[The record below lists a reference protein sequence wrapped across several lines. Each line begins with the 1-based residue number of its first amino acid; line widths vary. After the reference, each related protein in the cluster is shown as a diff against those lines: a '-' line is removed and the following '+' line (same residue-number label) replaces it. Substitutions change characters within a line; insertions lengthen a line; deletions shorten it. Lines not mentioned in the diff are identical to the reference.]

1 MALDIRQS
9 ETRVLQDQLNSSA
22 KVGMDST
29 LASINSELTAPG
41 RLIAQST
48 PSLVVTVGSGSVSNS
63 NTSKKRVLSP
73 VNNTFVSFAGGTL
86 TFPSGIG
93 GGTIT
98 NSNGSNATITI
109 GANQFCA
116 VLVSVNSSGQIA
128 LTVGSAAASLGSVI
142 IPAPSSSA
150 LSLGYIVAQSNASSI
165 IQNITNAMLYQIH
178 GGGGAS
184 SGSGS
189 GIGDDL
195 DALQFQA
202 SFREVF
208 PESPSTSTSSI
219 NSSAGYTNA
228 IYSGSLSML
237 SMSYDASKTIAA
249 GTNSTTVIISSAPS
263 FTVAVGD
270 VCVLSTGQIVKI
282 TTVNSQTNFT
292 VETISS
298 VPSIGAQVTVSQC
311 VHTKDIYNLSVGSN
325 AISSAFSSSFSEILV
340 TYQDNNSISNNLYA
354 VNVAPYVGYAAST
367 DNSSWTSANN
377 RPSSEQGQVSSVVCP
392 TSGTSL
398 YLRFFASKTSG
409 SGTASLIAYRAFMQ
423 KATQTGTATN
433 VANYAYAFT
442 NGVGSPV
449 NCSLSVVGG
458 KTQITLSWQYALG
471 LNSGGP
477 YGSIDVYLNGQ
488 LIPRYIDATLTPDG
502 CYTEITSN
510 VIRLDKDYSSS
521 SVNVEVLQRQQTI
534 DSSTTNTTAIFAQQE
549 IMSQGFQSFVNTTS
563 YLISATTTAGSP
575 AAGTFYSSI
584 INRAAIPDLSQDL
597 KARMGIERISVQQIY
612 QLQNEFGSSGEP
624 VFAALN
630 DTFGQIRFVGNWTNL
645 VDNNGAYADTVI
657 NNNYVEITFYG
668 TGLNLLFVHSSATRT
683 LTYSVDGGADSA
695 NILSTGYSSVLTGR
709 NYAPNNI
716 VPIVSGLSLGVH
728 TIKITAT
735 TAATQD
741 IHVYGF
747 EILNE
752 SSSVKIQPGIAYVG
766 GQKLALSAQSSIA
779 YNAAVTGTKGGR
791 VLEYLSSSGARAQA
805 FQAVNAS
812 AAYLTSADHTNEEIA
827 RIYRWREFGAGRTDD
842 FSKSANGVVTNLV
855 FTLDDGTTTL
865 VTDSSFIFTTN
876 SIENI
881 TPNAAGNFLTIT
893 FVGTGLDILTNVG
906 SGASTDTFTAT
917 VDGTSVGSLG
927 AFTSLKTIKVAS
939 GLPYGTHTVKFTR
952 VNVSGNAGA
961 FVSFIVYQ
969 PKKPSL
975 PLGAIEL
982 ADYNV
987 MADFVANSTAG
998 LERISTGTLRK
1009 SGLREMIY
1017 SGTWI
1022 LSALD
1027 PTLFI
1032 FGYAATSSA
1041 AINNYFEYT
1050 FFGTGFDCRLEAASV
1065 VSSTLNVTI
1074 NGTSLTSANFPTA
1087 VFSTYGTGTGYNSG
1101 TGVLDMN
1108 DASTT
1113 RATGF
1118 VCSGLS
1124 LGRYTL
1130 RITTG
1135 NAAQLNVNG
1144 IDIITPIHS
1153 HKSNLYGDLQ
1163 NTLSVG
1169 SNAISDNRK
1178 LTPVKEIQ
1186 SSQKFRGVAL
1196 GISSSPTASS
1206 STPVPIPDM
1215 SLTVRALSANW
1226 FDLSF
1231 YCSMAISVNTMNV
1244 AIRFYVNGVYVGA
1257 EQLIGATNAPNYPV
1271 SMNLPVYLSAGTH
1284 KIDVYWYVFSGAGTV
1299 TANSVQRA
1307 LSVKEI

>member
-9 ETRVLQDQLNSSA
+9 ETRILQDQLNSAA

-29 LASINSELTAPG
+29 LASINSELTVPG
-41 RLIAQST
+41 RLIAAST
-48 PSLVVTVGSGSVSNS
+48 PSLVVTVGSGSISNP
-63 NTSKKRVLSP
+63 NTLKNRILSP
-73 VNNTFVSFAGGTL
+73 ISNAFVSFSGGSV
-86 TFPSGIG
+86 TFPSGAG

-98 NSNGSNATITI
+98 NSNGSNATISI
-109 GANQFCA
+109 GANQYCA
-116 VLVSVNSSGQIA
+116 VLVSVNGSGQIA
-128 LTVGSAAASLGSVI
+128 LSVGSAAGSLGAVVV
-142 IPAPSSSA
+142 PAPSSST
-150 LSLGYIVAQSNASSI
+150 LSLGYIVVQSNASSV
-165 IQNITNAMLYQIH
+165 IQNITNSMLYQIEG

-184 SGSGS
+184 SASGS
-189 GIGDDL
+189 GVGDDL

-202 SFREVF
+202 SFRETF
-208 PESPSTSTSSI
+208 PESLSTSTSSV

-228 IYSGSLSML
+228 TYSGSLSML

-249 GTNSTTVIISSAPS
+249 GTNSTTVVISSSPS

-270 VCVLSTGQIVKI
+270 VCVLSTGQVVRI

-298 VPSIGAQVTVSQC
+298 VPSVGAQVTVSQC
-311 VHTKDIYNLSVGSN
+311 VHTKDVYNLSVGAN

-340 TYQDNNSISNNLYA
+340 TYQDNNSTSNNLYA

-442 NGVGSPV
+442 NGVGTPV

-563 YLISATTTAGSP
+563 NLITATAITGSP
-575 AAGTFYSSI
+575 AAGKFYSSI
-584 INRAAIPDLSQDL
+584 SNRAPITDLSQDL
-597 KARMGIERISVQQIY
+597 KARLGIDRIPSQQVYEI
-612 QLQNEFGSSGEP
+612 QNEFGPNNER
-624 VFAALN
+624 VFGAIN
-630 DTFGQIRFVGNWTNL
+630 DIFGQIRFVGNWSNAVNTNGPIVL
-645 VDNNGAYADTVI
+645 CGSNTTDFIEVV
-657 NNNYVEITFYG
+657 FYG
-668 TGLNLLFVHSSATRT
+668 TGLNMFIQNLSGSGLGIVA
-683 LTYSVDGGADSA
+683 SVDGGSEGS
-695 NILSTGYSSVLTGR
+695 NLVPSSYSSAIIQR
-709 NYAPNNI
+709 NYSSNVIIP
-716 VPIVSGLSLGVH
+716 VVSGLTTGVH
-728 TIKITAT
+728 TVKIRTS
-735 TAATQD
+735 AAAN
-741 IHVYGF
+741 YMFGGF

-752 SSSVKIQPGIAYVG
+752 SSTGLVKVQPGIAYVG
-766 GQKLALSAQSSIA
+766 GQKIALSAQSSIA
-779 YNAAVTGTKGGR
+779 YNAAATGTRGGR
-791 VLEYLSSSGARAQA
+791 VLEYLSSSGTRAQA

-842 FSKSANGVVTNLV
+842 FSKSANGNVTNLA

-906 SGASTDTFTAT
+906 SGASTDTFTAI

-975 PLGAIEL
+975 PSGAVEL

-987 MADFVANSTAG
+987 MANYD
-998 LERISTGTLRK
+998 GT
-1009 SGLREMIY
+1009 
-1017 SGTWI
+1017 T
-1022 LSALD
+1022 
-1027 PTLFI
+1027 
-1032 FGYAATSSA
+1032 ATSTTDNSQVPIGVLSKA
-1041 AINNYFEYT
+1041 YTREFIYTGANWSVDSLTSSGAISSLFGASCFNTTTSQPVQYT
-1050 FFGTGFDCRLEAASV
+1050 FFGTGVEVLLAVASGATTNFSVTIDGSLNSSGVNRSNITSIGSGVYQTASGTYSAPARLEFTGLALGLHTIVIQKTAGSN
-1065 VSSTLNVTI
+1065 LN
-1074 NGTSLTSANFPTA
+1074 FQ
-1087 VFSTYGTGTGYNSG
+1087 
-1101 TGVLDMN
+1101 
-1108 DASTT
+1108 
-1113 RATGF
+1113 
-1118 VCSGLS
+1118 GLH
-1124 LGRYTL
+1124 
-1130 RITTG
+1130 
-1135 NAAQLNVNG
+1135 
-1144 IDIITPIHS
+1144 IITPIHS
-1153 HKSNLYGDLQ
+1153 YKPNAYADFQ
-1163 NTLSVG
+1163 NTLPVG

-1178 LTPVKEIQ
+1178 ITPIKEAQ
-1186 SSQKFRGVAL
+1186 SSQKFRGTAV
-1196 GISSSPTASS
+1196 GIQSASTT
-1206 STPVPIPDM
+1206 STSLVPLPDM
-1215 SLTVRALSANW
+1215 SLTVKSSGSW
-1226 FDLSF
+1226 FQISYNVLTQLNSTGNDNNA
-1231 YCSMAISVNTMNV
+1231 AI
-1244 AIRFYVNGVYVGA
+1244 FVNGVQSSSTKRISCPTSSYLV
-1257 EQLIGATNAPNYPV
+1257 EISDSVLI
-1271 SMNLPVYLSAGTH
+1271 YLSAGVH
-1284 KIDVYWYVFSGAGTV
+1284 KVDVYWSTNTGTL
-1299 TANSVQRA
+1299 TSTSARNLIA
-1307 LSVKEI
+1307 IEL